1 MKINKR
7 KYLIILLLLITWLG
21 YGQMKEP
28 GSVMIQSDQRLEDL
42 VDLHISY
49 NEAFPV
55 MPGYRIQ
62 IFMKS
67 GNQALSLAEEEK
79 VAFNEKYEDVNAYLM
94 FTAPYY
100 RVRVGDFR
108 TRLEAEKFLKLIN
121 KNYPNAWVI
130 RDDIN
135 FPDLS
140 INQNTYED
148 E

>member
-1 MKINKR
+1 M
-7 KYLIILLLLITWLG
+7 ITWLG
-21 YGQMKEP
+21 YGQMKET
-28 GSVMIQSDQRLEDL
+28 GSVVIQSDQRIEDL

-49 NEAFPV
+49 NEAFPI

-79 VAFNEKYEDVNAYLM
+79 LVFSAKYEDVNAYLM

-135 FPDLS
+135 FPKLS
-140 INQNTYED
+140 INQNTY
-148 E
+148 

>member
-1 MKINKR
+1 M
-7 KYLIILLLLITWLG
+7 LLITWLG

>member
-1 MKINKR
+1 
-7 KYLIILLLLITWLG
+7 
-21 YGQMKEP
+21 MKET
-28 GSVMIQSDQRLEDL
+28 GSVVIQSDQRIEDL

-49 NEAFPV
+49 NEAFPI

-79 VAFNEKYEDVNAYLM
+79 LVFSAKYEDVNAYLM

-135 FPDLS
+135 FPKLS
-140 INQNTYED
+140 INQNTY
-148 E
+148 